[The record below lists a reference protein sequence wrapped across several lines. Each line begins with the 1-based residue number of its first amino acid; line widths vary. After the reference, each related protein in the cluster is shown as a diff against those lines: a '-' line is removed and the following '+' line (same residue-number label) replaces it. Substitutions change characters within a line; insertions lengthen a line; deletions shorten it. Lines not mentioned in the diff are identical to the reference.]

1 MAKIRGYKVI
11 GTTSTSKAAVGKAT
25 GVDELIVL
33 GEAPGTS
40 YEDYT
45 TVDVVKRVMEITKGE
60 VRSCTNVCMGAT
72 PILMLLS
79 TLWRSPREKF
89 VSCMYVCVLCM

>member
-1 MAKIRGYKVI
+1 VLIDQMAKIRGYKVI
-11 GTTSTSKAAVGKAT
+11 GTTSSSKEAVGKAT

-60 VRSCTNVCMGAT
+60 VG
-72 PILMLLS
+72 LY
-79 TLWRSPREKF
+79 
-89 VSCMYVCVLCM
+89 MYAYVRIYIYIYI

>member
-1 MAKIRGYKVI
+1 MYMYVYVRVMSTHTDTHTHVQMAKIRGYKVI
-11 GTTSTSKAAVGKAT
+11 GTTSKSKEAVGKAT

-60 VRSCTNVCMGAT
+60 VCCLT
-72 PILMLLS
+72 P
-79 TLWRSPREKF
+79 P
-89 VSCMYVCVLCM
+89 